1 MAHDIF
7 VSADVVASLPEFKRP
22 GPVTTSADSL
32 AKAAKVGGLQMLTK
46 VAERTGMKDSR
57 SRSVTASFLKA
68 MGATEMPMKLSRD
81 ETEFAD
87 YLVPF
92 AKNVIASSGEKYR
105 EDMNTLL
112 TAASSGEK
120 V

>member
-1 MAHDIF
+1 
-7 VSADVVASLPEFKRP
+7 
-22 GPVTTSADSL
+22 
-32 AKAAKVGGLQMLTK
+32 
-46 VAERTGMKDSR
+46 MKDSR